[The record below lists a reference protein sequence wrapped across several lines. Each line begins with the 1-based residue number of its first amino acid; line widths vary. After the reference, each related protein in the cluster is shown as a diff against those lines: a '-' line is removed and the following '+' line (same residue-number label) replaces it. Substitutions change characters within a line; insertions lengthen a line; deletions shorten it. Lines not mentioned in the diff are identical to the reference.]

1 MTINFDWV
9 KEQLAGA
16 KVRKPVAELVI
27 NLLKKWEEVDA
38 TNVPTQEH
46 LDQALDLFK
55 DLVRGYAVIPE
66 QAEEM
71 WVSAQPGMLKSG
83 NEVRIKHNAFTGD
96 RGTIHNGR
104 RGRIV
109 AIRTSKIYVRST
121 DEKEPFLDGLDYNIQ
136 ELDVRI
142 R

>member
-9 KEQLAGA
+9 NEQLAGA

-27 NLLKKWEEVDA
+27 ALLKQWENVD
-38 TNVPTQEH
+38 TSNVPTQEH

-55 DLVRGYAVIPE
+55 DLARGYAVIPE

-71 WVSAQPGMLKSG
+71 WVSAQPGMLKIG
-83 NEVRIKHNAFTGD
+83 NEVRVKHNAFTGD

-109 AIRTSKIYVRST
+109 GIRTGKIFVRST
-121 DEKEPFLDGLDYNIQ
+121 DDKEPLLDGLDYNIQ
-136 ELDVRI
+136 DLDVRI